1 MRKKELDMDL
11 VQYWGL
17 ITRWAVK
24 TTDLNRAD
32 LELLIYLNPIHYFTI
47 HDFKTGVLLYTWDKT
62 RFYRLQREDW
72 ITKIHDG
79 KGRTG
84 GHSKYVVSSKGK
96 RLINRIGRI
105 LDGREDLPES
115 TKRNELMKG
124 KSFSDKMYRQAIQ
137 KFNKS
142 RA

>member
-1 MRKKELDMDL
+1 MRQEELNMDFLQYYRL
-11 VQYWGL
+11 VS
-17 ITRWAVK
+17 RWACK
-24 TTDLNRAD
+24 SHDLNIAD
-32 LELLIYLNPIHYFTI
+32 LELLLYLNPIKYFTI
-47 HDFKTGVLLYTWDKT
+47 HDFKTGTLLVSWDKT

-105 LDGREDLPES
+105 LDGREEIPES
-115 TKRNELMKG
+115 KKRNNIMKR
-124 KSFSDKMYRQAIQ
+124 KTFSDKLYSEAIK
-137 KFNKS
+137 KFN
-142 RA
+142 RNRE

>member
-1 MRKKELDMDL
+1 MRREELNMDL

-17 ITRWAVK
+17 ITRWAIK
-24 TTDLNRAD
+24 THDLNRAD
-32 LELLIYLNPIHYFTI
+32 LELLIYLNPIKYFTI

>member
-1 MRKKELDMDL
+1 MDL

-17 ITRWAVK
+17 ITRWAIK
-24 TTDLNRAD
+24 THDLNRAD
-32 LELLIYLNPIHYFTI
+32 LELLIYLNPIKYFTI
-47 HDFKTGVLLYTWDKT
+47 HDFKTGALLYTWDKT

-115 TKRNELMKG
+115 TKRNDIMKR
-124 KSFSDKMYRQAIQ
+124 KSFTDKLYSEAIK

>member
-1 MRKKELDMDL
+1 MRKEELNMDL

-17 ITRWAVK
+17 ITRWAIK
-24 TTDLNRAD
+24 THDLNRAD
-32 LELLIYLNPIHYFTI
+32 LELLIYLNPIKYFTI
-47 HDFKTGVLLYTWDKT
+47 HDFKTGALLYTWDKT

-105 LDGREDLPES
+105 LDGREDLNMDLVQYWGLI
-115 TKRNELMKG
+115 TRW
-124 KSFSDKMYRQAIQ
+124 AI
-137 KFNKS
+137 KTHDLNLS
-142 RA
+142 LIHI